1 MTGVIFG
8 YTRNEL
14 LTLRNAL
21 ITYKAQALNV
31 KEACAGERDQIKK
44 LDVALRETDKILE
57 DVLQAIVDLDDQN
70 SGPSRGNH

>member
-21 ITYKAQALNV
+21 ITYKAQALNLR
-31 KEACAGERDQIKK
+31 EACAGEGGQI
-44 LDVALRETDKILE
+44 
-57 DVLQAIVDLDDQN
+57 
-70 SGPSRGNH
+70 